1 MACPTCDHTMQ
12 NLGVNGQK
20 IFWCNRCGTIKT
32 VCGDYEEIEE
42 TIWIRNIIYAADLD
56 TRFNQSAQNIVK
68 AIFNC
73 RKYSGNPTKIVM
85 KIDDR

>member
-32 VCGDYEEIEE
+32 ITRDYEEFEE
-42 TIWIRNIIYAADLD
+42 PIWIQNIIYAISRDGHCRPFFEFKVIDGEKSNILD
-56 TRFNQSAQNIVK
+56 MTIGKLF
-68 AIFNC
+68 
-73 RKYSGNPTKIVM
+73 
-85 KIDDR
+85 

>member
-32 VCGDYEEIEE
+32 VIGDYEEIEE
-42 TIWIRNIIYAADLD
+42 PIWIQDIIYAI
-56 TRFNQSAQNIVK
+56 FKGGHCKPHFEFK
-68 AIFNC
+68 AINGEE
-73 RKYSGNPTKIVM
+73 SEILDMT
-85 KIDDR
+85 IDK

>member
-32 VCGDYEEIEE
+32 VTVDFEEFEE
-42 TIWIRNIIYAADLD
+42 PIWIRNIITKANLD
-56 TRFNQSAQNIVK
+56 TRFNSISSTVVTAK
-68 AIFNC
+68 FDC
-73 RKYSGNPTKIVM
+73 RREYKESTKLKM
-85 KIDDR
+85 KLEN